1 MAIFDKSDSSSN
13 TTLIAVGTK
22 IDGEFHLKC
31 KLHIDGE
38 ASGKV
43 NSKSIVSI
51 GKGGIFSG
59 DLQANKLIVSG
70 VFEGNAQCNS
80 IELLQGGKIL
90 GSIISQDLMV
100 ETGSILECEC
110 QMKQDSQIEG
120 LSASKDL

>member
-22 IDGEFHLKC
+22 LDGEFELKC

-38 ASGKV
+38 VSGRV
-43 NSKSIVSI
+43 NSDSVVSI

-59 DLQANKLIVSG
+59 ELQADKLIISG
-70 VFEGNAQCNS
+70 VFEGNAKCES

-100 ETGSILECEC
+100 ESGSILEGEC
-110 QMKQDSQIEG
+110 QIKKDSQSER
-120 LSASKDL
+120 AVD

>member
-1 MAIFDKSDSSSN
+1 MAIFDKSDTNSN

-22 IDGEFHLKC
+22 LDGEFHIKC

-38 ASGKV
+38 VSGKV
-43 NSKSIVSI
+43 NSENIVSI

-59 DLQANKLIVSG
+59 DLKAHKLIISG
-70 VFEGNAQCNS
+70 VFEGNANCSS

-100 ETGSILECEC
+100 ESGSILEGEC
-110 QMKQDSQIEG
+110 QIKNDESNEE
-120 LSASKDL
+120 SVD